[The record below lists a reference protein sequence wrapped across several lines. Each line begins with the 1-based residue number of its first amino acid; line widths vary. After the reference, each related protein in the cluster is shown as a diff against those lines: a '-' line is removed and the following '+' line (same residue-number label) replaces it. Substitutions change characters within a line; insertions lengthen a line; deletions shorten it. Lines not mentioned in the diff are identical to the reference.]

1 MQILGTHV
9 ACHWRPPGGSFKRR
23 VDAATQLAEYRR
35 PPPSSLPLAPE
46 NPCFQTVQTT
56 SIFDMFTFTGDDL
69 EGSYESQNVPK
80 GTLDEPFPNVSSFQ
94 LEAILALYV

>member
-1 MQILGTHV
+1 
-9 ACHWRPPGGSFKRR
+9 
-23 VDAATQLAEYRR
+23 
-35 PPPSSLPLAPE
+35 
-46 NPCFQTVQTT
+46 
-56 SIFDMFTFTGDDL
+56 MFTFTGDDL